1 MPHPAPQALRRAA
14 CAALAGAAGLV
25 LAATAAT
32 VATAALAAPE
42 PGARGTAGALLQG
55 TPPAAG
61 HYDAVL
67 CVAVGPRAADCGPV
81 DVEVD
86 GAGRTLM
93 RFSDFV
99 YRLELYGEQLGIS
112 MFHGTMQVDGFFA
125 PYRWAGPLL
134 QFTDTEKS
142 TRYELKL
149 GPRRFDV
156 R

>member
-1 MPHPAPQALRRAA
+1 MPRSTLQTLQTLRAMPF
-14 CAALAGAAGLV
+14 AALATAAGLG
-25 LAATAAT
+25 LTAA
-32 VATAALAAPE
+32 AALAASE

-55 TPPAAG
+55 APPTAG

-81 DVEVD
+81 EVEVD
-86 GAGRTLM
+86 GTGRTLV

-125 PYRWAGPLL
+125 PYRWSAKQL
-134 QFTDTEKS
+134 QFIDSEKGA
-142 TRYELKL
+142 RYELKL
-149 GPRRFDV
+149 GPRRFDGP
-156 R
+156 